1 MSKHHQPSRRRIYG
15 RRQHEIH
22 ERSERPDRFLGWV
35 EVDLG
40 GNRGEA
46 APQDLRGTPAA
57 AGEWLVARGMD

>member
-1 MSKHHQPSRRRIYG
+1 MSKHHQASRRRIYG

-40 GNRGEA
+40 RAAGES
-46 APQDLRGTPAA
+46 APQDLRRSAA